1 MHATILDSL
10 PLWAVFALTLTLV
23 MLAVEAGYLLG
34 KKHEGRHVQTSPVS
48 TMVGATL
55 GLLAFMLAFTFGM
68 AGNRFEARKTLVI
81 EDANAIR
88 TAYLRADLVDKADT
102 VRIHKLLREYADIR
116 MNASLHPGD
125 QTPEALSRTEQIQDA
140 LWTIG
145 VRISREQV
153 NSNTVCLF
161 LQSLNDV
168 VDKHYKRM
176 NIAFSNRIPATIW
189 LVLYSILFFSM
200 AAIGYYS
207 GITLSRSRL
216 IAVVLALA
224 FSSIFLLIEDL
235 DRPHQGFMQ
244 VSQEA
249 MIKVCRQMEADASR
263 DAEP

>member
-1 MHATILDSL
+1 MHVTILDSL
-10 PLWAVFALTLTLV
+10 PLWAVFALTLVLV

-34 KKHEGRHVQTSPVS
+34 KSHQGRHVQTSPVS

-88 TAYLRADLVDKADT
+88 TAYLRADLLDKADKIQ
-102 VRIHKLLREYADIR
+102 IHKLLREYADIR
-116 MNASLHPGD
+116 MNASLHPGN
-125 QTPEALSRTEQIQDA
+125 QTPEALARTEEIQDT

-145 VRISREQV
+145 ARISHEQA

-168 VDKHYKRM
+168 MDKHYKRM
-176 NIAFSNRIPATIW
+176 NIAFTNRIPATIW

-207 GITLSRSRL
+207 GIALSRSRL

-244 VSQEA
+244 VSQQA
-249 MIKVCRQMEADASR
+249 MISLCNKMDVDASKN
-263 DAEP
+263 DEP

>member
-1 MHATILDSL
+1 
-10 PLWAVFALTLTLV
+10 
-23 MLAVEAGYLLG
+23 
-34 KKHEGRHVQTSPVS
+34 
-48 TMVGATL
+48 
-55 GLLAFMLAFTFGM
+55 
-68 AGNRFEARKTLVI
+68 
-81 EDANAIR
+81 
-88 TAYLRADLVDKADT
+88 
-102 VRIHKLLREYADIR
+102 

-125 QTPEALSRTEQIQDA
+125 QTPEALFRTEQIQDA
-140 LWTIG
+140 LWAIG
-145 VRISREQV
+145 VRISHEQV

-168 VDKHYKRM
+168 LDKHYKRM

-216 IAVVLALA
+216 IAVVLAFT

-244 VSQEA
+244 VSQQA
-249 MIKVCRQMEADASR
+249 MISLCKQMDADASR
-263 DAEP
+263 DADP